1 MLTWARHFLSAPTF
15 TEDEEKTRIAAL
27 LNTILLMLFFIT
39 AVVSVV
45 MTAIDASFIT
55 NPNNWIIMG
64 ILVGATLG
72 LRALMRGG
80 NVRVVSGLL
89 SLLFWAS
96 ITFSVYNF
104 GGIHS
109 PDTAGYL
116 IVIVTAGLLLGAWS
130 TIIFAV
136 LSIAAVGAL
145 WYAETIGALPSYPV
159 YLIYDF
165 VLYSVIFIITAL
177 LLRYAVNSLSRALER
192 ARRNEHAQLV
202 GNLKLQQ
209 IRESLEEIVAERT
222 QDLRRRSEE
231 LRMASEVARDATAA
245 HDLDDLLKNAADQ
258 IRERFN
264 FHHVSIFLVDEIG
277 EYAVLRAATGDFGHL
292 VERGHQLPVSES
304 SLVGSAVAGGRAR
317 ITLNAGDDAVNFVSP
332 LLPETRSEM
341 ALPLRI
347 GERVI
352 GALDIHSTQAT
363 AFDEADVQVFQ
374 TLADQLAVAVE
385 NARLIHALQQNL
397 REIEAVYGRYTQ
409 DAWSTFIRGASV
421 PLGYRYRH
429 MDVEAATEQHPEAHE
444 ALQQGRSVATSI
456 QAGEDSGEQA
466 QVNAVAVPIKL
477 RNQVIG
483 VLDLRAENQ
492 AISPEA
498 ISLTEEVAD
507 RLAMALE
514 NARLFDEARL
524 RAVRERALN
533 QVMARFAR
541 SFDVDTVLQTA
552 VRELGQLPRVTE
564 VSVQVGLAEAPS
576 PANEGGEVD
585 HGEAN

>member
-1 MLTWARHFLSAPTF
+1 MLTWAKHFFSAPAF
-15 TEDEEKTRIAAL
+15 PEDEEKTRIAAL
-27 LNTILLMLFFIT
+27 LHTILLMLFLIIIAISVIMSMIDETFLT
-39 AVVSVV
+39 AP
-45 MTAIDASFIT
+45 I
-55 NPNNWIIMG
+55 NWVIMG
-64 ILVGATLG
+64 ILLGSSLG
-72 LRALMRGG
+72 LRALMHRG
-80 NVRVVSGLL
+80 NVRAVSWLLSGL
-89 SLLFWAS
+89 FWVS
-96 ITFSVYNF
+96 ITLSVYNF

-116 IVIVTAGLLLGAWS
+116 LVIVMAGLLLGAWV

-145 WYAETIGALPSYPV
+145 WYVEAIGALTPYPIF
-159 YLIYDF
+159 LIYDF
-165 VLYSVIFIITAL
+165 ILYSVIFIITAL
-177 LLRYAVNSLSRALER
+177 LLHYAVNSLSQALER

-202 GNLKLQQ
+202 SNLKLQQ

-222 QDLRRRSEE
+222 QDLQRRSEE

-258 IRERFN
+258 IRERFD
-264 FHHVSIFLVDEIG
+264 FHHVGIFLVDEIG
-277 EYAVLRAATGDFGHL
+277 EYAVLRAATGGGGHL

-304 SLVGSAVAGGRAR
+304 SLVGSAVAGGQAR
-317 ITLNAGDDAVNFVSP
+317 IALNAGDDAVNFVSP

-347 GERVI
+347 GERII

-409 DAWSTFIRGASV
+409 DAWSTFIKGASV

-429 MDVEAATEQHPEAHE
+429 TDVETATEQHPEAHE
-444 ALQQGRSVATSI
+444 ALQQGRSVATNI
-456 QAGEDSGEQA
+456 QAGEDGGEQA

-564 VSVQVGLAEAPS
+564 VSVHVGLAEAPS
-576 PANEGGEVD
+576 PANGGGEVD
-585 HGEAN
+585 HGEAS

>member
-1 MLTWARHFLSAPTF
+1 MLTWAKHFFSAPSF
-15 TEDEEKTRIAAL
+15 PDDEEKTRNGVL
-27 LNTILLMLFFIT
+27 LHAILLMLFLIL
-39 AVVSVV
+39 VVVTV
-45 MTAIDASFIT
+45 ALTAIETTFVSD
-55 NPNNWIIMG
+55 PNNWVLLG
-64 ILVGATLG
+64 ILFGATLG
-72 LRALMRGG
+72 LRALMHRG
-80 NVRVVSGLL
+80 NVRAVSWLL
-89 SLLFWAS
+89 SAMFWAS
-96 ITFSVYNF
+96 VTFSVYGF

-116 IVIVTAGLLLGAWS
+116 VVIVMAGLLLGVWG
-130 TIIFAV
+130 TIIFAA
-136 LSIAAVGAL
+136 LSSAAVGVL
-145 WYAETIGALPSYPV
+145 WYAEEAIHAVAPYPV
-159 YLIYDF
+159 SLTYDF
-165 VLYSVIFIITAL
+165 VLYSVMFVITAL
-177 LLRYAVNSLSRALER
+177 LLRYVVNSLSRALER
-192 ARRNEHAQLV
+192 ARRNEHAQAV
-202 GNLKLQQ
+202 SNLKLQQ

-222 QDLRRRSEE
+222 QDLQRRSEE

-245 HDLDDLLKNAADQ
+245 HDLDDLLKNAVNQ

-264 FHHVSIFLVDEIG
+264 FYHVGIFLIDEVG
-277 EYAVLRAATGDFGHL
+277 EYAVLRAATGEWSQL
-292 VERGHQLPVSES
+292 VERGHQLLISGNS
-304 SLVGSAVAGGRAR
+304 MVGWVIANGQAR
-317 ITLNAGDDAVNFVSP
+317 IAADIEWASP
-332 LLPETRSEM
+332 LLPESRSEM

-352 GALDIHSTQAT
+352 GALNIHSAQEG
-363 AFDEADVQVFQ
+363 AFDETGVQVFQ
-374 TLADQLAVAVE
+374 TLADQLAVAIE

-409 DAWSTFIRGASV
+409 DAWSTFIGSTSV

-429 MDVEAATEQHPEAHE
+429 MDVEAAAEQHPEAYE
-444 ALQQGRSVATSI
+444 ALQQGRSVTTVI
-456 QAGEDSGEQA
+456 QAGEDGGEQA
-466 QVNAVAVPIKL
+466 PVNTVAVPIKL

-483 VLDLRAENQ
+483 VLDLRDENQ

-524 RAVRERALN
+524 RAVRERAIN

-564 VSVQVGLAEAPS
+564 VSVHVGLAEAPS
-576 PANEGGEVD
+576 PANGGGEVN
-585 HGEAN
+585 HGEAS